1 MLKISGCAPKK
12 PPRGRRSLCRA
23 CVSSLRGAYAWRYY
37 IIIEEKIHLNFV
49 LIVIFIFKSLKGIK
63 GSSFPL
69 EKAAF
74 RALSGFKR
82 NACKTAASNGQ
93 RSLYLL
99 GELIG

>member
-49 LIVIFIFKSLKGIK
+49 LIVIFIFKSLKGIE
-63 GSSFPL
+63 GSAFPL

-74 RALSGFKR
+74 RALKR
-82 NACKTAASNGQ
+82 
-93 RSLYLL
+93 L
-99 GELIG
+99 